1 MGAGTDSRVAPA
13 TEEALSPDAP
23 RHGLLGRSSAPATG
37 GAGRTLPERR
47 RLLRG
52 AGLLG
57 AMGVLGTGGVAAVS
71 RPGTD
76 SRTVISLWSQT
87 VAFDGAGE
95 RVLVGAR
102 GSAAAPEAGAMPGTP
117 VARGAS
123 GMPVSALQ
131 SGTRLVRGLG
141 ASHPIVLASDAFM
154 KAARPWLSAVP
165 EDLRD
170 LARSALQDLWVL
182 SEGMPA
188 PVAAWSPS
196 WRYVWPRDAAF
207 CAVALARVGHAER
220 AAQILLHLQS
230 LQAHD
235 GWFEARYEPS
245 TGARPDSRPRQ
256 LDGTGLLLWAVEEV
270 LETVGPRDRVDLAGS
285 LSDLVDRST
294 SLLMELTEA
303 GTALPPATPDYWEV
317 REKHVTLWTMAATLR
332 GLRAAATLTAESP
345 VSRAAE
351 SFEALLHGSFGAAGY
366 SGTAPAGARTRRW
379 HCSTPPACRA
389 SCPPGSCGPCAHG
402 SRVPEE
408 ASPPVSP
415 GGRTGSAGHRPPACW
430 VSHWHEPAITPML
443 TRCSAG
449 WRAIAPRWGRC
460 PRRCCSTA
468 DPRRWLRWRGRQRT
482 CCSRST
488 RSDRGRSTSQV
499 TGIDLPAAPPGR
511 AVQRS
516 DSRICVTACAGA
528 IFVVSIVRASSGA
541 ASRGTSSRS

>member
-1 MGAGTDSRVAPA
+1 
-13 TEEALSPDAP
+13 
-23 RHGLLGRSSAPATG
+23 
-37 GAGRTLPERR
+37 
-47 RLLRG
+47 
-52 AGLLG
+52 
-57 AMGVLGTGGVAAVS
+57 MGVLGTGGVAAVS
-71 RPGTD
+71 RPSTD

-102 GSAAAPEAGAMPGTP
+102 GSAAAPGAGAMPGTP

-131 SGTRLVRGLG
+131 PGTRLVRGLG

-220 AAQILLHLQS
+220 AAQILLHLQA

-366 SGTAPAGARTRRW
+366 QRYRTGGGEDSALALFDASGMPGVVPARQLRSLR
-379 HCSTPPACRA
+379 
-389 SCPPGSCGPCAHG
+389 
-402 SRVPEE
+402 SRL
-408 ASPPVSP
+408 SRP
-415 GGRTGSAGHRPPACW
+415 GGGIAPGESWRQDGVSWTPSTSLLGLALARAGDHADAHEVLLWLAGHRTQVGSLPEKVLFDGRPAEVAPLAW
-430 VSHWHEPAITPML
+430 TAANVLLAIDAL
-443 TRCSAG
+443 
-449 WRAIAPRWGRC
+449 
-460 PRRCCSTA
+460 
-468 DPRRWLRWRGRQRT
+468 
-482 CCSRST
+482 
-488 RSDRGRSTSQV
+488 
-499 TGIDLPAAPPGR
+499 
-511 AVQRS
+511 
-516 DSRICVTACAGA
+516 
-528 IFVVSIVRASSGA
+528 
-541 ASRGTSSRS
+541 